1 MSVDEDVHQH
11 VLDGYSLDMAKLRAE
26 LETTLQQE
34 RKSYADGDESD
45 VNIQGWIEAL
55 QYALRQIE
63 NFKGESA

>member
-1 MSVDEDVHQH
+1 MSVDDDVYQH
-11 VLDGYSLDMAKLRAE
+11 VLDGYPINMAKLKAE

-45 VNIQGWIEAL
+45 MNIQGWIEAL

-63 NFKGESA
+63 NFKGA